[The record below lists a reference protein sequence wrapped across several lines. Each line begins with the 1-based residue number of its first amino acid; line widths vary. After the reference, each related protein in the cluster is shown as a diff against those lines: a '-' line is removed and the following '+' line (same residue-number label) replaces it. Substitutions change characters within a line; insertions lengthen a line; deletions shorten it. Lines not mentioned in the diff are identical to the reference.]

1 MTRSV
6 CVYGGSFDPPHVCH
20 VLATSWALSVLDV
33 DEVWWVPVFGHAF
46 DKRLTPFETRFEM
59 CTAALGALP
68 GSVRVDD
75 IESRL
80 GGTSRTWTTLEA
92 LEAGHPETSFSVL
105 IGADLVDQIP
115 RWYRGNELQRRW
127 PIHVV
132 GRVGYGAEPAA
143 GLELPDVSSSRLRAA
158 IAAGRD
164 AEARAWLPR
173 AVYDVV
179 AARGLYGAEAE

>member
-20 VLATSWALSVLDV
+20 VLATAWALSVLDV

-59 CTAALGALP
+59 CSAALNALP
-68 GSVRVDD
+68 ASVRVDD
-75 IESRL
+75 IERRL

-92 LEAGHPETSFSVL
+92 LEAAHPATTFSVL
-105 IGADLVDQIP
+105 IGADLVEQIP
-115 RWYRGNELQRRW
+115 RWYRGDELQRRW
-127 PIHVV
+127 AIHVV
-132 GRVGYGAEPAA
+132 GRAGYTADEAA
-143 GLELPDVSSSRLRAA
+143 PIELPDVSSSSLRAA
-158 IAAGRD
+158 VSAGRD

-173 AVYDVV
+173 GVYEVV
-179 AARGLYGAEAE
+179 SARGLYRAGGE